1 MGCGTIHNG
10 YIVAR
15 MDKYVEAAAA
25 ELRAAQARASLSDV
39 ALAERAGIPAVTLR
53 RYLKGTRDTPASALF
68 KIADALGITPGRL
81 LDDALKNID
90 NP

>member
-1 MGCGTIHNG
+1 
-10 YIVAR
+10 

-81 LDDALKNID
+81 LDDALNNID

>member
-1 MGCGTIHNG
+1 
-10 YIVAR
+10 